1 MKKIYEQPMTD
12 VINVELSQLMMIS
25 GDPEDGFGI
34 GDAPSLGG
42 DIIDGNLSKDD
53 FDLWN

>member
-12 VINVELSQLMMIS
+12 VVNVELSQLIMIS
-25 GDPEDGFGI
+25 GDLEDGFGM
-34 GDAPSLGG
+34 GNAPSLGS
-42 DIIDGNLSKDD
+42 DIIEGNLSKDD

>member
-12 VINVELSQLMMIS
+12 VVNVELSQLMMMS
-25 GDPEDGFGI
+25 FDK
-34 GDAPSLGG
+34 GDAPELGG